1 MSSRAKKK
9 KPKLKKVTFKDK
21 NWYQILTSK
30 SFNFKP
36 IGEVIGLE
44 DTLIGRTLETLLYDF
59 TGKYSDISLKLKFK
73 IIDINEEA
81 KKCNSIFIGHQYT
94 NDFIRSLIGRR
105 STKIQTILN
114 LATKDQYVF
123 RLTMLCTTIKRA
135 RNSQQILIRKIMTEI
150 IREFA
155 KSLNHEKFI
164 AGMIY
169 GEFQNQIKRVAK
181 TIYPLSNSVIIK
193 SKLISVPEGGED
205 KEIPDDQF
213 EIVEVDVPRSRKSEI
228 KRSERINVKKLTQ
241 SKKRTRPTKKEEA
254 STSEKSVE
262 EASTSEK
269 SEEEANT
276 SEKSEEAKAE

>member
-1 MSSRAKKK
+1 MSSKARKK
-9 KPKLKKVTFKDK
+9 KPKAKKVTFKDK
-21 NWYQILTSK
+21 QWYSILTSK

-44 DTLIGRTLETLLYDF
+44 DSLIGRTIESLLYDF
-59 TGKYSDISLKLKFK
+59 TGKYSDISLKLKFQ
-73 IIDINEEA
+73 ITDINNEA

-94 NDFIRSLIGRR
+94 NDFIRSLIGRG

-114 LATKDQYVF
+114 LKTKDGYVF
-123 RLTMLCTTIKRA
+123 RVTILCTTIKRA
-135 RNSQQILIRKIMTEI
+135 RSSQQILIRKIMSEI

-155 KSLNHEKFI
+155 RSLNHEKFI

-169 GEFQNQIKRVAK
+169 GEFQNQIMRVAK

-193 SKLISVPEGGED
+193 SKLITAPEGGVD

-228 KRSERINVKKLTQ
+228 KRSERINVKKLARSQTKSQ
-241 SKKRTRPTKKEEA
+241 PSKTEEVV
-254 STSEKSVE
+254 SSEDIKD
-262 EASTSEK
+262 EK
-269 SEEEANT
+269 SE
-276 SEKSEEAKAE
+276 